1 MRRPL
6 RVVSSYTV
14 GVERLHI
21 RVLVS
26 EGKFRCYGVR
36 GTVEE
41 DRTSLKVYV
50 VLDLCEYAATLKS
63 LKAATAL
70 VQAAVV
76 TTFTVMWIVALKR
89 SPEPAARSIIG
100 VVLSGLPIAL
110 ALPSLK
116 EDSLATS

>member
-1 MRRPL
+1 M
-6 RVVSSYTV
+6 
-14 GVERLHI
+14 
-21 RVLVS
+21 
-26 EGKFRCYGVR
+26 R